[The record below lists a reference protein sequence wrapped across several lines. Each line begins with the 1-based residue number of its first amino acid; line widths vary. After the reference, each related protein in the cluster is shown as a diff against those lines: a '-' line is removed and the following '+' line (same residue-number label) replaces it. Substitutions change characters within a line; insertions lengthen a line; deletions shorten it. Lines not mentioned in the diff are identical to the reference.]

1 MQEELEWDF
10 IKIIDLPKARLHSAW
25 LVTKSMATDN
35 EDQEERANLSG
46 LAGGYI
52 MPVVLEVWS
61 IDYRRPSDPF
71 REPVRSKLF
80 PECTTAFSVLTFVL

>member
-1 MQEELEWDF
+1 
-10 IKIIDLPKARLHSAW
+10 
-25 LVTKSMATDN
+25 MATDN

-80 PECTTAFSVLTFVL
+80 PECTTAFRVLTFVL